1 MLDSRRVSPLI
12 RKRPDSMTGT
22 RNTMNSHSIFSKN
35 RLRSGTPRS
44 LSGLVVTAL
53 LVLGAAGWLL
63 VFSVPAPLLAQNDG
77 CYICQGKPFTYVKF
91 EGKDNWDKR
100 KKAEA
105 CGCKVGGTTSSC
117 DAANYKIL
125 CEVK

>member
-1 MLDSRRVSPLI
+1 MRLLAGLLMLVTIALAGTWLTD
-12 RKRPDSMTGT
+12 PD
-22 RNTMNSHSIFSKN
+22 
-35 RLRSGTPRS
+35 
-44 LSGLVVTAL
+44 
-53 LVLGAAGWLL
+53 
-63 VFSVPAPLLAQNDG
+63 PLLAQGDG
-77 CYICQGKPFTYVKF
+77 CYICQGQPYTYVKF